1 LKQKKEEGLGYFRM
15 RLFIA
20 LNFNEL
26 RDYFSGLQKQIPKED
41 AKLTFPKDFHLTLK
55 FLGEVEDS
63 KVDEIKKLFSEIR
76 FNEFEAKIT
85 TIGVF
90 TEQFLRTI
98 WIKAEADEINNLQK
112 QIDEKLISLFKE
124 EKNFEP
130 HITLARVKFVK
141 DKKPFL
147 ERLKSIKTEEKA
159 VRINNFELIKSTLMP
174 EGPVYE
180 VLGTFPKPL

>member
-1 LKQKKEEGLGYFRM
+1 MGRDSGYFRM

-26 RDYFSGLQKQIPKED
+26 NDYFSELQKQIKKND
-41 AKLTFPKDFHLTLK
+41 ARMTFPKDFHLTLK
-55 FLGEVEDS
+55 FLGEVEE
-63 KVDEIKKLFSEIR
+63 KNIDEIRKLLSEIKLK
-76 FNEFEAKIT
+76 EFEAKIT

-98 WIKAEADEINNLQK
+98 WIKVESNEINNLQK
-112 QIDEKLISLFKE
+112 QIEEKLTSLFKK
-124 EKNFEP
+124 EKQFEP
-130 HITLARVKFVK
+130 HITLARVKFVE

-147 ERLKSIKTEEKA
+147 ENLKTIKTEEKA
-159 VRINNFELIKSTLMP
+159 VRIRSFELIKSTLTS

-180 VLGTFPKPL
+180 VLGEFPKPL